1 MIKTPSNDNQEQIKE
16 KITFRSK
23 FQQWNAEVQQQ
34 MRRRR
39 LSQQNNSRSES
50 QEGKYDNSVSQW
62 WQWQGTGEAGHG
74 VHKPDLNMTVDI
86 ATLSTPLSSKCRKSI
101 IRTSSLKE
109 QQKQISSDAANLE
122 QTTPLENG
130 ESEEGLH
137 DDVFVRADP
146 INRGQKMNVKNA
158 IISSTV
164 TGTVVTNPYC
174 TTARAPK
181 TSNSAAAKRALK
193 SSSNPSSN
201 QQKFRNVHIRS
212 ASPSN
217 QNSETVRVTEKIS
230 HLQLNQSQN
239 NQHLYRHAAIS
250 NSPQS
255 SSSGIFANHD
265 QDSGYDGYCPEKSIT
280 SLGSSL
286 NACSSENASLMSSA
300 SSNASHSSN
309 EEAQY
314 GNSHGGVSI
323 SPTKRGVGF
332 ATTAAIYGRISR
344 QANCR
349 PTSVYEKQYNG
360 PVQHSLLLSSDQV
373 PIVQPTSS
381 SPNSSSCNSTPPP
394 IPPLPPSLSI
404 PKVLNIKRS
413 QQIDGLAQAN
423 PRLLVRNSVPNHSP
437 NKDTCSITNR
447 GNVPPPLP
455 PRPSNLTPSSVFSPH
470 KFHPAPQH
478 NGFTSLSSKYD
489 SNNSKHSTTSLPRS
503 RKTRKLNSSDS
514 IQKRRES
521 YHNGTSDS
529 SFSQPLSITPIDL
542 NRSYQVN
549 LVEIEEGKIGK
560 DFGVGFL
567 SS

>member
-39 LSQQNNSRSES
+39 LSQQNNSRREGH
-50 QEGKYDNSVSQW
+50 EGKYDNSVSQW
-62 WQWQGTGEAGHG
+62 WQWQGLGEAEHG

-86 ATLSTPLSSKCRKSI
+86 ATLSTPLSSKSRKSI

-109 QQKQISSDAANLE
+109 QQKQISSDAAKLE
-122 QTTPLENG
+122 HFKNG
-130 ESEEGLH
+130 EPEEGLH

-193 SSSNPSSN
+193 PSSNPSSN
-201 QQKFRNVHIRS
+201 LQKFRTLHMSSSI
-212 ASPSN
+212 
-217 QNSETVRVTEKIS
+217 QNSQTVHVTEKIS

-239 NQHLYRHAAIS
+239 NQHLYHHAAIL

-255 SSSGIFANHD
+255 SSSGLFANHD

-309 EEAQY
+309 EESQY
-314 GNSHGGVSI
+314 GNSHGGVSV

-349 PTSVYEKQYNG
+349 PTSVYEKQFNG

-381 SPNSSSCNSTPPP
+381 SPNSSSCSSTPPP
-394 IPPLPPSLSI
+394 IPPLPPSISV
-404 PKVLNIKRS
+404 PKVTNIKRS
-413 QQIDGLAQAN
+413 QQIDGLVQAN
-423 PRLLVRNSVPNHSP
+423 PRLLVRTSVPNHSP

-470 KFHPAPQH
+470 KFHPAPHH
-478 NGFTSLSSKYD
+478 NEFSSLSSKYD
-489 SNNSKHSTTSLPRS
+489 SNNSKQHSTTSLPRS

-529 SFSQPLSITPIDL
+529 SLSQPLSITPIDL
-542 NRSYQVN
+542 NRSYQLN
-549 LVEIEEGKIGK
+549 LVEIEEGKKGK
-560 DFGVGFL
+560 DFVVGFL